1 MARTSYYI
9 TVDADGKGAQ
19 AKLDRMALRASDLSP
34 IFEVMATELA
44 ARNAINFKSRGSL
57 VGGWKP
63 LHPDTRRKKLK
74 EWPGRQTMV
83 RSGKLYRSVA
93 KRPFDIED
101 IGRLKMKVGTG
112 VKYAKY
118 HYYGTRYM
126 PERKYLTMN
135 REFVMKYE
143 PMIKRHIAGKT
154 ESAKKGL
161 L

>member
-1 MARTSYYI
+1 VAGQYYI
-9 TVDADGKGAQ
+9 TIDAKDSGATRKI
-19 AKLDRMALRASDLSP
+19 AAAARRGADFGPIFDRMAD
-34 IFEVMATELA
+34 EVA
-44 ARNAINFKSRGSL
+44 ARNRINFKSNGAL

-63 LHPDTRRKKLK
+63 LKPKSIRDKARSGFGNRA
-74 EWPGRQTMV
+74 PMI

>member
-1 MARTSYYI
+1 MTRYYI
-9 TVDADGKGAQ
+9 TVDADDSKAQ
-19 AKLDRMALRASDLSP
+19 AKLDRMAVRAADLSP
-34 IFEVMATELA
+34 VFEVMATELA
-44 ARNAINFKSRGSL
+44 ARNAINFKSGGSL

-63 LHPDTRRKKLK
+63 LKPATRRRKLK
-74 EWPGRQTMV
+74 EWPGRQMMV

-93 KRPFDIED
+93 KRPFDIER
-101 IGRLKMKVGTG
+101 IGKLKMEVGTG
-112 VKYAKY
+112 VKYAKFHY
-118 HYYGTRYM
+118 HGTRHM